1 MNHYTATY
9 NSPLGPIIIESDGE
23 TLTGLRFGK
32 GKLALRSEDF
42 GVGTAPHPMPTQAAC
57 SLPIFDE
64 AIRWLDDY
72 FAGKQT
78 ENTVMLKK
86 DALNQKNAARIIVQ
100 PKGTAF
106 QQRVWQALLTIPY
119 GETVSYGELA
129 RMVGCKSAQ
138 AVGQAVGANPIA
150 LLIPCHRVIAAHG
163 KLGGYAYGQ
172 EIKRQLLEWE
182 KNPTETFT
190 MRTNRALQ
198 G

>member
-1 MNHYTATY
+1 MTLYTATY
-9 NSPLGPIIIESDGE
+9 NSPLGSIVIESHGE
-23 TLTGLRFGK
+23 TLTGLRFGE
-32 GKLALRSEDF
+32 GELGS
-42 GVGTAPHPMPTQAAC
+42 TQEAA
-57 SLPIFDE
+57 SIPIFYE
-64 AIRWLDDY
+64 VRRWLDDY

-78 ENTVMLKK
+78 ENAVMLKK

-119 GETVSYGELA
+119 GETVSYGEIA

-163 KLGGYAYGQ
+163 KIGGYEYGI
-172 EIKRQLLEWE
+172 EIKKRLLELE
-182 KNPTETFT
+182 GNPTKTSVMVT
-190 MRTNRALQ
+190 RW
-198 G
+198 